1 MKVLFS
7 NLFYIY
13 DEWKYSII
21 IITEIHYYKRH
32 IHLISSQ
39 KVSQCIIDVKV
50 VPEMGQVSRFT
61 IQFHINFPYKC
72 SLLEPHSSVRDTFDR
87 SHTKIKINTS
97 IKRMEF
103 ERSRKNALRFEI
115 LWKSH
120 REIGRRSFMYDFCG
134 RKTAYPSLTRSVFL
148 PHLRVTDSHRIKLRR
163 FVPHMCP
170 DPMSSPS
177 PWKLLNG
184 MIDILPIQSVK
195 RDTSWR
201 GFATREEVNLSRNAR
216 IRPIHNT
223 IHTYTLIVLITIFEW
238 CAMDSVCFPARLWI
252 FETRQETN

>member
-1 MKVLFS
+1 MKFSRKRTGKMKVLFS

-32 IHLISSQ
+32 VHLISSQ

-72 SLLEPHSSVRDTFDR
+72 SLLEPHSNVRDTFDR

-115 LWKSH
+115 LWKSR

-134 RKTAYPSLTRSVFL
+134 RKAAYPSLPRSVFF
-148 PHLRVTDSHRIKLRR
+148 PIYVSPIRIASNCGDSFRTCVQIQCRPLHRESYLTGWSISFRFNPWNAIHHGGYSPCEKKLICHEMHG
-163 FVPHMCP
+163 FVPYTIP
-170 DPMSSPS
+170 Y
-177 PWKLLNG
+177 
-184 MIDILPIQSVK
+184 
-195 RDTSWR
+195 
-201 GFATREEVNLSRNAR
+201 TR
-216 IRPIHNT
+216 IH
-223 IHTYTLIVLITIFEW
+223 
-238 CAMDSVCFPARLWI
+238 
-252 FETRQETN
+252 